1 MEYSKIFET
10 LLNIT
15 DQKLQDIAD
24 LLHYDKSYISKWV
37 NAKAIPSISFVS
49 EIHEILSDYFADRIY
64 GTKKL
69 NELKDILGL
78 KFEPITRQILSK
90 SIYNELSFAY
100 FKVYH
105 NCNPSPISSELDNQV
120 IIGREKIF
128 DFLYSLFNTE
138 LSNDKVKL
146 YSTLPNKFLFPLIS
160 QLKKLW
166 LFNLKVPVELNL
178 LFEKLPE
185 VNRKDELLFIVK
197 SMGDLSY
204 YDVNLYREDKK
215 SYFDYYIYAKNKFVI
230 FFNTFEN
237 GLPLMITFTK
247 SKDILDAIDR
257 SNKRVFNYS
266 NPLLKTIDGLRY
278 ERYYYE
284 TNLICEDSMI
294 YTSYMNACFMNS
306 EDLKKA
312 IVKND
317 IDKRNYDF
325 IHSLIKLQNFS
336 IKNNMH
342 QIRFNSTAL
351 FASIEKRKLCLGP
364 YYIQLSEDDYI
375 KYLNKTYDEIF
386 HNANHKYSFIDAES
400 LGSIC
405 EDYFMSF
412 YLNSNSFIAKKLDPF
427 NINKFKY
434 IISTDQS
441 INEFFKKLFIALDE
455 TNYVKNLNLKE
466 LKNLISSK
474 ISTAK
479 ILNQ

>member
-1 MEYSKIFET
+1 M
-10 LLNIT
+10 
-15 DQKLQDIAD
+15 
-24 LLHYDKSYISKWV
+24 
-37 NAKAIPSISFVS
+37 
-49 EIHEILSDYFADRIY
+49 
-64 GTKKL
+64 
-69 NELKDILGL
+69 

-105 NCNPSPISSELDNQV
+105 NCNPSPINSELDNQV
-120 IIGREKIF
+120 IIGREKIV

-138 LSNDKVKL
+138 ITDEEVKI
-146 YSTLPNKFLFPLIS
+146 YSTLPNKFLFLLIN

-166 LFNLKVPVELNL
+166 LFNLKVPVELNIL
-178 LFEKLPE
+178 LEKLPDI
-185 VNRKDELLFIVK
+185 NRKDELLFIVK
-197 SMGDLSY
+197 SLGDLSY
-204 YDVNLYREDKK
+204 YDINLYREDKNY
-215 SYFDYYIYAKNKFVI
+215 YFDYYIYVKDKFVI
-230 FFNTFEN
+230 FFNTFDN
-237 GLPLMITFTK
+237 GLPLMITFSK
-247 SKDILDAIDR
+247 NKDILEAIDR

-294 YTSYMNACFMNS
+294 YTSYMNACFMS
-306 EDLKKA
+306 SDDLKKA
-312 IVKND
+312 IIKNN

-325 IHSLIKLQNFS
+325 INSLIKLQNFS

-364 YYIQLSEDDYI
+364 YYITLAEDDYI

-412 YLNSNSFIAKKLDPF
+412 YLNSNSFIAKKLDSF

-434 IISTDQS
+434 IVSTDRS
-441 INEFFKKLFIALDE
+441 INEFFKKLFIALEE
-455 TNYVKNLNLKE
+455 TNYVKNLNLEE

>member
-15 DQKLQDIAD
+15 DQKLQDISD
-24 LLHYDKSYISKWV
+24 LLHYDKTYISKWV

-49 EIHEILSDYFADRIY
+49 EIHEILSEYYADRIY

-69 NELKDILGL
+69 NELKDALCL

-90 SIYNELSFAY
+90 TIYNELSYAY

-105 NCNPSPISSELDNQV
+105 ESNPSPLNSDLDNQV
-120 IIGREKIF
+120 IIGKKKIV
-128 DFLYSLFNTE
+128 DFLFSLFNTG
-138 LSNDKVKL
+138 LSDDKVKL
-146 YSTLPNKFLFPLIS
+146 YSTLPNKFLFLLIN

-197 SMGDLSY
+197 SLGDLSY

-237 GLPLMITFTK
+237 ELPLMITF
-247 SKDILDAIDR
+247 SKNKEVLEAIDR
-257 SNKRVFNYS
+257 SNKKMFNYA

-294 YTSYMNACFMNS
+294 YTSFMNACFMS
-306 EDLKKA
+306 SDDLKKA
-312 IVKND
+312 IITND

-325 IHSLIKLQNFS
+325 INSLIKLQNFS

-351 FASIEKRKLCLGP
+351 FASIEKKKLCLGP

-455 TNYVKNLNLKE
+455 TNYVKNLNLEE

>member
-1 MEYSKIFET
+1 MEYSKILET

-15 DQKLQDIAD
+15 DQKLQDISD
-24 LLHYDKSYISKWV
+24 LLHYDKSYISKWA
-37 NAKAIPSISFVS
+37 NAKALPSISIVN
-49 EIHEILSDYFADRIY
+49 EIHEVLSDYFAYRIY

-69 NELKDILGL
+69 DELKDILGM

-105 NCNPSPISSELDNQV
+105 NCNPSPINSELDNQV
-120 IIGREKIF
+120 IIGIEKIV

-138 LSNDKVKL
+138 ITDEEVKI
-146 YSTLPNKFLFPLIS
+146 YSTLPNKFLFLLIN

-166 LFNLKVPVELNL
+166 LFNLKVPVELNIL
-178 LFEKLPE
+178 LEKLPDI
-185 VNRKDELLFIVK
+185 NRKDELLFIVK
-197 SMGDLSY
+197 SLGDLSY
-204 YDVNLYREDKK
+204 YDINLYRKDKNY
-215 SYFDYYIYAKNKFVI
+215 YFDYYIYVKDKFVI
-230 FFNTFEN
+230 FFNTFDD
-237 GLPLMITFTK
+237 GLPLMITFSK
-247 SKDILDAIDR
+247 NKDILEAIDR

-294 YTSYMNACFMNS
+294 YTSYMNACFMSS

-312 IVKND
+312 IVKNN

-325 IHSLIKLQNFS
+325 INSLIKLQNFS

-364 YYIQLSEDDYI
+364 YYITLAEDDYI

-386 HNANHKYSFIDAES
+386 HNSNHKYSFIDAES

-412 YLNSNSFIAKKLDPF
+412 YLNSNSFIAKKLDSF

-434 IISTDQS
+434 IVSTDRS
-441 INEFFKKLFIALDE
+441 INEFFKKLFIALEE
-455 TNYVKNLNLKE
+455 TNYVKNLNLEE

>member
-1 MEYSKIFET
+1 MEYSKILET

-15 DQKLQDIAD
+15 DQKLQDISD
-24 LLHYDKSYISKWV
+24 LLHYDKSYISKWA
-37 NAKAIPSISFVS
+37 NAKALPSISIVN
-49 EIHEILSDYFADRIY
+49 EIHEVLSDYFAYRIY

-69 NELKDILGL
+69 DELKDKLGM

-100 FKVYH
+100 FKVFH
-105 NCNPSPISSELDNQV
+105 NCNPSPINSELDNQV
-120 IIGREKIF
+120 IIGREKIV

-138 LSNDKVKL
+138 ITDEEVKI
-146 YSTLPNKFLFPLIS
+146 YSTLPNKFLFLLIN

-166 LFNLKVPVELNL
+166 LFNLKVPVELNIL
-178 LFEKLPE
+178 LEKLPDI
-185 VNRKDELLFIVK
+185 NRKDELLFIVK
-197 SMGDLSY
+197 SLGDLSY
-204 YDVNLYREDKK
+204 YDINLYREDKNY
-215 SYFDYYIYAKNKFVI
+215 YFDYYIYVKDKFVI
-230 FFNTFEN
+230 FFNTFDN
-237 GLPLMITFTK
+237 GLPLMITFSK
-247 SKDILDAIDR
+247 NKDILEAIDR

-294 YTSYMNACFMNS
+294 YTSYMNACFMS
-306 EDLKKA
+306 SDDLKKA
-312 IVKND
+312 IIKNN

-325 IHSLIKLQNFS
+325 INSLIKLQNFS

-364 YYIQLSEDDYI
+364 YYITLAEDDYI

-386 HNANHKYSFIDAES
+386 HNSNHKYSFIDAES

-412 YLNSNSFIAKKLDPF
+412 YLNSNSFIAKKLDSF

-434 IISTDQS
+434 IVSTDRS
-441 INEFFKKLFIALDE
+441 INEFFKKLFIALEE
-455 TNYVKNLNLKE
+455 TNYVKNLNLEE